1 MATRMQQR
9 RGTATQWTT
18 ANPTLAPGEIGFET
32 DTNQFKIGDGVNQ
45 WEDLSYFKNLE
56 DLGGSLDDY
65 VPLTTKGQANG
76 VASLN
81 AQGVI
86 PSEQIP
92 SLVGLDT
99 EITTAVNNA
108 VTALVDGAPLAL
120 NTLNELAA
128 ALGDDANYAQTIL
141 GQYDILAGSQQGH
154 TDALNAHGTT
164 SPVVGAT
171 DTQTLTNKTISGV
184 NNTITNIPKSAVNAL
199 ENDLSTITGDITA
212 IEGDITTITGDIT
225 TIEGNV
231 TTLQADVTAAE
242 ADITSLQDG
251 LLLKAETASPTFTG
265 TVGGITKS
273 MVGLANVDNTSD
285 AAKPV
290 SDATVSALAAKA
302 PLASPTFTGVVA
314 LPADT
319 TIGTVSNIEIGYL
332 DGVTSAIQTQ
342 LDSKLATANL
352 EEAAQDAVN
361 TALTAG
367 TGITKTYDDVAN
379 TLTVAVDTTAIQA
392 RVTGVTDTEIG
403 YLDGV
408 SSAIQTQLDAKLS
421 SSNAATTYAPIAS
434 PTFTGTV
441 TGVTK
446 AHVGLA
452 DVDNTADTAKPVS
465 TAQQTALDLKA
476 PIASPTFTGTVSG
489 INATMV
495 GLGNVNNTADADKPV
510 STAAQTALDSKL
522 ASATAATTYAPIASP
537 TFTGTVAGITKG
549 MVGLGLVDNT
559 ADASK
564 PVSTAQ
570 ASAIATAKSEAIAD
584 ATSQVNALLTG
595 APAALNTLDELAA
608 ALGDDANFASTVTTS
623 LAAKTP
629 ELYTF
634 TPDATATRTLALGD
648 KFASIKFT
656 GATATTITVPTH
668 ASVAFPIGTYV
679 EFYQFGAGQLTVA
692 AATPG
697 TTSIRST
704 DSQKKSR
711 TQYSSMVLIKV
722 DTDEWLLTGDLTA

>member
-1 MATRMQQR
+1 MQQR

-65 VPLTTKGQANG
+65 VLISTKGQANG

-120 NTLNELAA
+120 NTLNEIAA
-128 ALGDDANYAQTIL
+128 ALQDDPSTVTALLTNFEGITDDL
-141 GQYDILAGSQQGH
+141 LAHQNDLS
-154 TDALNAHGTT
+154 AHGVAVA
-164 SPVVGAT
+164 VVGTT
-171 DTQTLTNKTISGV
+171 DTQTLTNKTINGSA
-184 NNTITNIPKSAVNAL
+184 NTLTNIPQSAVNTL
-199 ENDLSTITGDITA
+199 TTDLAAITGDITA
-212 IEGDITTITGDIT
+212 IEGNVTTIT
-225 TIEGNV
+225 GNV

-242 ADITSLQDG
+242 ADIVTAQAGITSLENG
-251 LLLKAETASPTFTG
+251 ILLKADIASPTFTG
-265 TVGGITKS
+265 TVGGITKA
-273 MVGLANVDNTSD
+273 MVGLGLVDNTAD
-285 AAKPV
+285 ADKPV
-290 SDATVSALAAKA
+290 SSAAVTALAAKA
-302 PLASPTFTGVVA
+302 PLASPTFTGVVI

-319 TIGTVSNIEIGYL
+319 TIGTVSNTEIGYL

-379 TLTVAVDTTAIQA
+379 TLTLAVDTTAIQA
-392 RVTGVTDTEIG
+392 RVAGVTDTEIG
-403 YLDGV
+403 YLNGV
-408 SSAIQTQLDAKLS
+408 ASAIQTQLDDKLS
-421 SSNAATTYAPIAS
+421 SSNAATTYAPLAS

-446 AHVGLA
+446 AHVGLEN
-452 DVDNTADTAKPVS
+452 VDNTADTAKPVS

-510 STAAQTALDSKL
+510 STATQTALDAKL

-549 MVGLGLVDNT
+549 MVGLGLVDNI
-559 ADASK
+559 ADADK

-656 GATATTITVPTH
+656 GATATTITVPTNN
-668 ASVAFPIGTYV
+668 SVAFPIGTYV

-692 AATPG
+692 AATPA